1 MKARLLGGIVTAG
14 VLLGAGAA
22 EKIDPATIAIRP
34 QADYFVR
41 GGLPNF
47 YAKLRGER
55 PVAIAYLGGSITE
68 QNGWRV
74 RSLDYFRKRFP
85 KSSITEIQ
93 AAIGGT
99 GSELGA
105 FRLGPDVLRH
115 RPDLVFVEFAVNDNG
130 RKAADILR
138 SMEGIVR
145 HIWTELPETDICFVY
160 TVTYHDLKL
169 IEENKTKLST
179 STMEAIADYYRIPS
193 VYLGSEVI
201 RLLKSDKL
209 VMKGP
214 EPEMTAVSG
223 SSLDAMAAIPRTA
236 DGKIIFSGDGVHP
249 YINTGH
255 VLYAEALKKAL
266 EKIEP
271 EGKPGSRLPLP
282 PSNDPAC
289 YADTKSI
296 PLDSPFVRL
305 SGSVTEVNLETPQ
318 GRPFRNRADK
328 LWKLAPGTEL
338 KFKFK
343 GNKVSL
349 YNLLGPGC
357 GAADITLDGKMVHH
371 EYKFFDSYCGYHRI
385 ANASIANNLDPN
397 QVHELVVK
405 VTGTPFDKRGILME
419 SRRAAFDQAPADFAP
434 LDVYIAS
441 IFIIGEPINETCN
454 DPRR

>member
-1 MKARLLGGIVTAG
+1 MKAMLLGGFVTAG
-14 VLLGAGAA
+14 VLIGAGAA
-22 EKIDPATIAIRP
+22 EKIDPESIAIRP
-34 QADYFVR
+34 QAEYFIR

-47 YAKLRGER
+47 YAKLRGGQ

-74 RSLDYFRKRFP
+74 RSLDDLRKRFP
-85 KSSITEIQ
+85 KSPITEIQ

-130 RKAADILR
+130 RRAADILR

-160 TVTYHDLKL
+160 TVTAQDLKL
-169 IEENKTKLST
+169 IGENKTKLST
-179 STMEAIADYYRIPS
+179 STMEAVADYYQIPS

-201 RLLKSDKL
+201 RLLKDDKL

-214 EPEMTAVSG
+214 ESEMIAVSG
-223 SSLDAMAAIPRTA
+223 SSLDAVAAIPRTA

-249 YINTGH
+249 YLDTGH

-271 EGKPGSRLPLP
+271 AGTPGSHLPLP
-282 PSNDPAC
+282 PANDPAC
-289 YADTKSI
+289 FADTRAI

-305 SGSVTEVNLETPQ
+305 SGSVSEVNLDTPQ

-328 LWKLAPGTEL
+328 LWKLAPGAEL
-338 KFKFK
+338 RFRFK
-343 GNKVSL
+343 GSKVSL

-357 GAADITLDGKMVHH
+357 GAADITLDGKRVLH

-385 ANASIANNLDPN
+385 ANARIGNDLDPDRE
-397 QVHELVVK
+397 HELVIK

-419 SRRAAFDQAPADFAP
+419 SRRGAFDQAPADFAP
-434 LDVYIAS
+434 LDVYLAS
-441 IFIIGEPINETCN
+441 IFIIGEPVN
-454 DPRR
+454 